1 MLTNCVARLRY
12 KVLFTAFLLLFLAPA
27 NTPVLAQTSLSI
39 LSAQTE
45 ETEMTEENLEKEEA
59 KPGKEVEIDLHF
71 FVRLAMNLV
80 TVFLIIHFIY
90 YPNYKKMDT
99 IFTFITFNVTIFIL
113 TFVLN
118 TVKISMGAAFGLFAV
133 FSMLRYRTSGIHIKD
148 MTYLFIFI
156 ALGLISSIPMDL
168 YELAIISA
176 LIFASTWLLD
186 MGKIIKKESLKSI
199 RYENIDKIQP
209 DKEEELIAEL
219 KIRTGLNIH
228 RISVQ
233 EIDYLKDT
241 AIINIYYYEV

>member
-12 KVLFTAFLLLFLAPA
+12 KVLFTAILFIFLAPA
-27 NTPVLAQTSLSI
+27 NTPALAQTSLSI

-45 ETEMTEENLEKEEA
+45 ETAVTEESIEREEA

-71 FVRLAMNLV
+71 FVRLAMNLL

-99 IFTFITFNVTIFIL
+99 IFTFVTFNVTIFIL

-168 YELAIISA
+168 YELAIISGI
-176 LIFASTWLLD
+176 IFVSTWLLD
-186 MGKIIKKESLKSI
+186 MGKIIRKESLKSI

-209 DKEEELIAEL
+209 DKEPELIAEL
-219 KIRTGLNIH
+219 KTRTGLNIH

-241 AIINIYYYEV
+241 AIINIYYYES

>member
-45 ETEMTEENLEKEEA
+45 ETEMTEESLEREEA

>member
-45 ETEMTEENLEKEEA
+45 ETEMTEESLEREEA

-219 KIRTGLNIH
+219 KFRTGLNIH

>member
-12 KVLFTAFLLLFLAPA
+12 KVLFTSFLLLFLAPA

-45 ETEMTEENLEKEEA
+45 ETEMTEESLEREEA